1 MSNENVCSIFLYP
14 SKAFDTNY
22 QQVLLQKLYRH
33 GLRGVPLL
41 WFKSMILKIEHTFLL
56 TQLHELRSQL
66 RGSFFVWFHFR
77 CSYIIY
83 FIYIYHIH
91 LFHGNIWTHNWPAPN
106 ISGFMAQMFRSSHQ
120 YCEVTGSNPV
130 EVRNLF
136 FRLITQL
143 HSLRS
148 QLRGSY
154 FIWFENTFLSLK
166 NVKSNPLS
174 NVMYLKFLLL
184 AYFWFWYYN

>member
-1 MSNENVCSIFLYP
+1 
-14 SKAFDTNY
+14 
-22 QQVLLQKLYRH
+22 
-33 GLRGVPLL
+33 
-41 WFKSMILKIEHTFLL
+41 MILKIEYTFLL
-56 TQLHELRSQL
+56 TQLHKLPSQL
-66 RGSFFVWFHFR
+66 RGSLFVWFQFR
-77 CSYIIY
+77 SFYMIY
-83 FIYIYHIH
+83 FIYVYHIH
-91 LFHGNIWTHNWPAPN
+91 LFHGNIWAHNCPAPN
-106 ISGFMAQMFRSSHQ
+106 ISGFMAQMVRSMHR
-120 YCEVTGSNPV
+120 YREVTGSNPV

-148 QLRGSY
+148 QLRGSF
-154 FIWFENTFLSLK
+154 FIWFENTLCLNLK